1 MLSPFGY
8 CAGGPAALGFKRR
21 LGGNRME
28 ATRVYIA
35 LFIAA
40 LAVLGSVRAAR
51 RRGSGRD
58 EASEAGLRDG
68 DEPKP

>member
-1 MLSPFGY
+1 
-8 CAGGPAALGFKRR
+8 
-21 LGGNRME
+21 ME